1 MIQQGTVRGQRQ
13 LVATLAVLAD
23 RVEAEAFASPSIVVV
38 GAVVE
43 ERVASCAPLPAD
55 VAMPIPF

>member
-1 MIQQGTVRGQRQ
+1 
-13 LVATLAVLAD
+13 VATLAELAD
-23 RVEAEAFASPSIVVV
+23 RVEAEGFASPSIVVV

-43 ERVASCAPLPAD
+43 ERVPACAPPPAD